1 MHSGWGAGDKRTWRG
16 GRRRLGRGLSWFR
29 VAAATS
35 GLAMILIGGAA
46 QSISAAGS
54 QPLSESA
61 SGNNGV
67 GSIVNPGLSCAN
79 GGEGNYRDYLMTTTV
94 PGGVVSS
101 LAGNL
106 RANLDVQHD
115 GTEPPVG
122 PVTNNAFLLGNISHA
137 TFSNQRGALQL
148 ALSSGTCAKPTL
160 PFDGTTVSGSGTWAI
175 DPASDGNTGSYRQAT
190 GSGTFTLRAGVAP
203 GADNPWSLVINGSMT
218 VLQPSMSISVVNT
231 FWGNLGLDYA
241 VRNVSVTYRVTN
253 TGLGDSFGDTLVST
267 SSSTPGVH
275 PLGITPQPL
284 GDLAAGASTTVTVR
298 YHLDL
303 LAPCTLVIL
312 NCNFNSTLTA
322 TMPDALD
329 VPSTQTAS
337 APVTAPALPPPL

>member
-1 MHSGWGAGDKRTWRG
+1 MP
-16 GRRRLGRGLSWFR
+16 WFR

-35 GLAMILIGGAA
+35 GLAIILVGGPS

-67 GSIVNPGLSCAN
+67 GSIVNPGLPCP
-79 GGEGNYRDYLMTTTV
+79 GGEGNYRDYLLTTTV
-94 PGGVVSS
+94 PGGVVSN
-101 LAGNL
+101 LPGNL

-115 GTEPPVG
+115 GVEPPVG
-122 PVTNNAFLLGNISHA
+122 PVTTNAFLLGHASHA
-137 TFSNQRGALQL
+137 TFSNQRGAMQL
-148 ALSSGTCAKPTL
+148 ELSSGTCAKPTL
-160 PFDGTTVSGSGTWAI
+160 PFDGTTVSGSGAWSI
-175 DPASDGNTGSYRQAT
+175 DPGSDGNTGSYRQAT
-190 GSGTFTLRAGVAP
+190 GSGTFTLRADVAP
-203 GADNPWSLVINGSMT
+203 GADNPWSLVLKGSMA
-218 VLQPSMSISVVNT
+218 VLQPLMSVTVVNT

-241 VRNVSVTYRVTN
+241 VRNVSVVYRITN
-253 TGLGDSFGDTLVST
+253 TGLGDSFGDTLT
-267 SSSTPGVH
+267 ASSSPTAGVT

-284 GDLAAGASTTVTVR
+284 GDLAAGASTTVTLR
-298 YHLDL
+298 YHLSL
-303 LAPCTLVIL
+303 LAPCVLVIL

-337 APVTAPALPPPL
+337 APATAPALPPPL